1 MKNRL
6 DLNYE
11 KLLNLNEQPRNMI
24 PLDRGEGVPSFD
36 EMVIIVSEEQTLTMR
51 LRTCKDVAP

>member
-36 EMVIIVSEEQTLTMR
+36 EMVIIVSEE
-51 LRTCKDVAP
+51 